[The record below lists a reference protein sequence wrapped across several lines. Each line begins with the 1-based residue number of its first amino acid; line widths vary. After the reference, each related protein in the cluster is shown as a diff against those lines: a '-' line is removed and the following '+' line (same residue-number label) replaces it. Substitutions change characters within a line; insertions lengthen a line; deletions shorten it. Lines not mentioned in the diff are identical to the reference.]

1 MKTRDALLLGAAG
14 AGLILGARYARR
26 RRQAITFAGKVV
38 LITGGSRGLGLTLAR
53 LLAMEGAKVAL
64 CARDADELERAR
76 EEIAG
81 GNIPAGAVFVNV
93 CDVTDPPQVR
103 ETVVNVRDR
112 YGRIDILINNAG
124 TIQVGPMEEMTD
136 ADYEEAMRV
145 HFWAPYH
152 FVQAVLPE
160 MRARREGRIVNIASI
175 GGLLSV
181 PHLLPY
187 AASKSALV
195 GFSEGL
201 RAELKKDNVL
211 VTTVCPGLMRTGSP
225 RNAYFKGQNEKEYAW
240 FKLSDSLPVT
250 STSAEAAARQIID
263 ALRHGDPFLVTSLPA
278 QGAALLHG
286 LFPGL
291 TADALGAVNRLL
303 PAPGG
308 IGQERRTGADS
319 ESPVNSPEL
328 TALTNKT
335 ARYNTEMADAQA
347 LF

>member
-1 MKTRDALLLGAAG
+1 MKARDGLLIGAVG
-14 AGLILGARYARR
+14 AGLIAGVRYGLRR
-26 RRQAITFAGKVV
+26 SRATNFAGKVA
-38 LITGGSRGLGLTLAR
+38 LITGGSRGLGLILAR
-53 LLAMEGAKVAL
+53 LLTANGAKVVL
-64 CARDADELERAR
+64 CARDSNELKRAQQ
-76 EEIAG
+76 ELVG
-81 GNIPAGAVFVNV
+81 GNIPAGAVSILT
-93 CDVTDPPQVR
+93 CDVTDAAQVK
-103 ETVVNVRDR
+103 ETVAAARDR

-124 TIQVGPMEEMTD
+124 TIEVGPMEEMTD
-136 ADYEEAMRV
+136 ADYEEAMRT
-145 HFWAPYH
+145 HFWGPYH

-160 MRARREGRIVNIASI
+160 MQERKAGRIVNIASI

-201 RAELKKDNVL
+201 RAELKKDGIL

-240 FKLSDSLPVT
+240 FKLGDSLPVT
-250 STSAEAAARQIID
+250 SMSADAAARQIVD

-291 TADALGAVNRLL
+291 TADALGVVNRLL

-308 IGQERRTGADS
+308 IGTARRTGAQS
-319 ESPVNSPEL
+319 ESPLAPAAL
-328 TALTNKT
+328 TALTNG
-335 ARYNTEMADAQA
+335 AASRNNEVAA
-347 LF
+347 